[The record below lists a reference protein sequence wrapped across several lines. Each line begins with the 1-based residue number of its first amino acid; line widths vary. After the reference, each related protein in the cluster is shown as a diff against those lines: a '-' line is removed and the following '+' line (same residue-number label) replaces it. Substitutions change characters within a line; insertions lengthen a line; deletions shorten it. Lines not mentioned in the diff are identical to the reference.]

1 MVGFCV
7 LSIALIFAS
16 HRFNLLDD
24 GRSVLLSMATP
35 FYWLTDIPAR
45 LNSWGDQSIVSR
57 ETLLEENST
66 LRAEQLVLQAKLQK
80 VASLATE
87 NVRLREL
94 LNSTALVQDNVL
106 VAEIIGV
113 SPEPLNHYVVVNKGS
128 NSEVFVGQPVI
139 DAYGLFGQVIEVGLY
154 SCRVLLISDSA
165 HAIPVQVN
173 RNGVRAIAEGVGLL
187 HELELPHVAAT
198 TDIEEGDILVSSGLG
213 GRFPVGYPVATV
225 TSIIHDPG
233 QPFLGVKVTPKAHL
247 NRSRHV
253 LMVFKGQ
260 PERMDGDVSGVLPKE
275 SDMPSSGSES
285 NAGVQ

>member
-1 MVGFCV
+1 M
-7 LSIALIFAS
+7 LSIVLIFAS
-16 HRFNLLDD
+16 HRLHWLDD
-24 GRSVLLSMATP
+24 TRSVLLSIATP
-35 FYWLTDIPAR
+35 FYWLADLPAR
-45 LNSWGDQSIVSR
+45 LGNWGGDTLVSR
-57 ETLLEENST
+57 DTLLDENSA
-66 LRAEQLVLQAKLQK
+66 LRAEQLVLLAKLQK
-80 VASLATE
+80 LASMATE

-128 NSEVFVGQPVI
+128 KDQVFIGQPVI
-139 DAYGLFGQVIEVGLY
+139 DAYGLFGQVIEVSPY
-154 SCRVLLISDSA
+154 SCRVLLISDSN

-187 HELELPHVAAT
+187 YELELSHVPAT

-225 TSIIHDPG
+225 RSIIHDPG
-233 QPFLGVKVTPKAHL
+233 QPFLSVKVTPKAHL

-260 PERMDGDVSGVLPKE
+260 PEKTSAGLDG
-275 SDMPSSGSES
+275 SSVASQDETA
-285 NAGVQ
+285 AGEKKQ

>member
-1 MVGFCV
+1 MCV
-7 LSIALIFAS
+7 LSIGLIFAS
-16 HRFNLLDD
+16 HRLHLLDD
-24 GRSVLLSMATP
+24 TRSVLLSITTP
-35 FYWLTDIPAR
+35 FYWLTDLPAR
-45 LNSWGDQSIVSR
+45 LGNWGGTTLVSR
-57 ETLLEENST
+57 ETLLDENSA
-66 LRAEQLVLQAKLQK
+66 LRGEQLVLQAKLQK
-80 VASLATE
+80 LASLATE

-128 NSEVFVGQPVI
+128 NDDVFIGQPVI
-139 DAYGLFGQVIEVGLY
+139 DAYGLFGQVIEVSLY
-154 SCRVLLISDSA
+154 SCRVLLISDSN

-187 HELELPHVAAT
+187 YELSLSHVAAT

-225 TSIIHDPG
+225 RQIIHDPG
-233 QPFLGVKVTPKAHL
+233 QSFLSVKITPKAHL

-260 PERMDGDVSGVLPKE
+260 GQAENFLIDSVADPSGKT
-275 SDMPSSGSES
+275 SIG
-285 NAGVQ
+285 GGKQ